1 MIERSAMLH
10 ALGSRLLRA
19 GLLLLLLGGAS
30 ACHTMEGLGQDLS
43 ALGDKLSS
51 KSQEH
56 DH

>member
-1 MIERSAMLH
+1 MLH

-19 GLLLLLLGGAS
+19 GLLLLLGGAS

-51 KSQEH
+51 KPQEH
-56 DH
+56 AH

>member
-19 GLLLLLLGGAS
+19 GLLLLLLGGTS

>member
-1 MIERSAMLH
+1 MLH

-19 GLLLLLLGGAS
+19 GLLLLGGAS

-51 KSQEH
+51 KPQEH
-56 DH
+56 AH